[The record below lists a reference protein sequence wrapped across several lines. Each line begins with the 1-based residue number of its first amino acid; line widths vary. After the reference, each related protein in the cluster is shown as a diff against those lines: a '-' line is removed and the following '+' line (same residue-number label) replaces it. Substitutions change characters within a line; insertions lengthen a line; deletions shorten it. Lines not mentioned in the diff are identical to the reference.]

1 MMIDAEMCSM
11 MPKNTVLRQRTA
23 REHIE
28 QIQYAALLTF
38 GATRG

>member
-1 MMIDAEMCSM
+1 MMIDAEMCGM
-11 MPKNTVLRQRTA
+11 MPKANTVARQRTA

-38 GATRG
+38 